1 MAATPEVTADMT
13 NNVSTIDRIFLHEY
27 TKLNAL
33 YKKIVSL
40 KKDVFQDNERIYFV
54 WNPQSTT
61 SLSIVQ
67 ELLEFVDI
75 PDFFVVFE
83 EDQEL
88 PLFALDFVP
97 QASHCIYPWINS
109 VIMNQGKLD
118 PCCLYKSTD
127 TANIKNVSLD
137 EYYMSAPMVELRE
150 QFRQGKYDPGCDKCW
165 KNESAGVLSMR
176 QQAKFKLK
184 DIYYQIDYSQDSV
197 ENLHMLDLKLGNTCN
212 LSCRICNGRASIK
225 IAEEELA
232 HNRITHQQFIELKE
246 STQWSESESFQRQ
259 LLSIAKNLTH
269 LDIYGGEP
277 LMSKAHFNFLKALID
292 LGVADKIKIDYNS
305 NGTVYS
311 DKFFEYWQHFKEVK
325 ISFSIDDTGKRFEL
339 ERNGALWDTVCNNIS
354 RFNSM
359 QSNKFI
365 TDVFPTVS
373 ILNVYYLPELL
384 DWIQSQNFS
393 QPPSFNTLN
402 DPSHYAINNLP
413 MHVKTIVTDKLSP
426 YDVLLPVVNYMNQS
440 GRNFIDEA
448 KKYIRRADFERS
460 QSFATSHPEF
470 ANIIDY

>member
-1 MAATPEVTADMT
+1 MFQWTVDTMT
-13 NNVSTIDRIFLHEY
+13 EQIDRIFLHEY

-97 QASHCIYPWINS
+97 QASHCIYPWVNS
-109 VIMNQGKLD
+109 VVFNQGKLD
-118 PCCLYKSTD
+118 PCCLYKGTD
-127 TANIKNVSLD
+127 NTNINNVSLD
-137 EYYMSAPMVELRE
+137 SYYMSNPMMSLRE
-150 QFRQGKYDPGCDKCW
+150 QFRQGKYDKGCSHCW
-165 KNESAGVLSMR
+165 KTESAGIVSMR
-176 QQAKFKLK
+176 QLAKFKLK
-184 DIYYQIDYSQDSV
+184 DIYYQIDYSQDDIQ
-197 ENLHMLDLKLGNTCN
+197 NLQMLDLKLGNTCN
-212 LSCRICNGRASIK
+212 LSCRICFNGASSK
-225 IAEEELA
+225 IAEEDVL
-232 HNRITHQQFIELKE
+232 HGKITNQRFTEIKNL
-246 STQWSESESFQRQ
+246 SQWSDSEAFQTQ
-259 LLSIAKNLTH
+259 LVSIADNLTY

-277 LMSKAHFNFLKALID
+277 LLSKAHFKFLKSLID
-292 LGVADKIKIDYNS
+292 LGVAGKIKIDYNS
-305 NGTVYS
+305 NGTVFS
-311 DKFFEYWQHFKEVK
+311 NKFFEYWQHFKEVK
-325 ISFSIDDTGKRFEL
+325 VSFSIDNIGKRFEL

-384 DWIQSQNFS
+384 DWVERQNFS
-393 QPPSFNTLN
+393 QPLSFNILSSPN
-402 DPSHYAINNLP
+402 HFAINNLP
-413 MHVKTIVTDKLSP
+413 IHVKNIVANKLSQ
-426 YDVLLPVVNYMNQS
+426 YNLLLPIVNYMNQ
-440 GRNFIDEA
+440 GGVNLIDYA
-448 KKYIRRADFERS
+448 KKQIKLTDSERV
-460 QSFATSHPEF
+460 QSFADSHSEF